1 MYTNGKYSLVT
12 RNQTYD
18 SEATANDVY
27 VARYYKAPSGTLNI
41 THELTSA
48 SKGDAN
54 CLAKVEV
61 LNSSNAVV
69 ATIKD
74 FTTDAIKVTPTYM
87 KNTSDNKL
95 RITLKTSLVGITEY
109 EWTKEDI
116 AGDDTPEALAVGGP
130 FASVSEPSGDENTIT
145 ITTNAI
151 STFFTDGELNYKLL
165 PFYSQ
170 TKYPTI
176 NYEITYN
183 YKSRKTIVDGALS
196 NLDKDRLW
204 GNQSYKAVG
213 TFTDEQIAEY
223 INLVGPAFNEGKDTA
238 FLQMNTPYEE
248 NFKEKLTWDYSGVRF
263 ATPTKVNDA
272 YTFTTSMT
280 ADQDTNEDINV
291 TLKFP
296 FEYTFD
302 ATKLDKT
309 DGTEY
314 TFTPTQTD
322 GKVIYVDETEDKTV
336 GMKFLDWF
344 SLNKI
349 HNTADMNNN
358 DGAEPKLIEAPAV
371 VYSTNGQN
379 KRTFKW
385 WELRTEGTNGYV
397 YKKVYSTVLNVPFYQ
412 NTVLVPVYSNEV
424 SVDTEQQPVVKPT
437 TDKTATITWLQNS
450 RSQWNYEGGGSAS
463 KNYGEYD
470 NYGDRLFSDF
480 VLTYEYNNIKLNSVN
495 TPANYQVGILLERL
509 NEEYTA
515 AVPTLMETYKNNDGK
530 SAAEAELKKDA
541 VDSKYTKST
550 FDVTKL
556 DNKNSIEYYYSFAN
570 KNQNAANI
578 ANDTTTFTARRDNA
592 YRAYSFIKVGSDVI
606 VSDPVYFTYNDVA
619 FIQNGD
625 DAVIN

>member
-1 MYTNGKYSLVT
+1 M
-12 RNQTYD
+12 
-18 SEATANDVY
+18 
-27 VARYYKAPSGTLNI
+27 
-41 THELTSA
+41 
-48 SKGDAN
+48 
-54 CLAKVEV
+54 
-61 LNSSNAVV
+61 
-69 ATIKD
+69 
-74 FTTDAIKVTPTYM
+74 
-87 KNTSDNKL
+87 
-95 RITLKTSLVGITEY
+95 
-109 EWTKEDI
+109 
-116 AGDDTPEALAVGGP
+116 AVGGKI
-130 FASVSEPSGDENTIT
+130 ASVSAVTTSGNDREIT
-145 ITTNAI
+145 ITTTPI
-151 STFFTDGELNYKLL
+151 SSFFTNGEQNVKLL
-165 PFYSQ
+165 PFFSQ

-196 NLDKDRLW
+196 NSDSDRLW
-204 GNQSYKAVG
+204 GNQFYKAVG

-248 NFKEKLTWDYSGVRF
+248 NFKEKLTWDYSGVSF

-280 ADQDTNEDINV
+280 AQQDTNEDIDV

-296 FEYTFD
+296 FAYTFN
-302 ATKLDKT
+302 ATELDKT
-309 DGTEY
+309 DDTEY

-322 GKVIYVDETEDKTV
+322 GKVIYVDETQDKTV

-349 HNTADMNNN
+349 HNIADMNNYN
-358 DGAEPKLIEAPAV
+358 GAEPTLIEAPAV
-371 VYSTNGQN
+371 VYNGKSGDAER

-385 WELRTEGTNGYV
+385 WELRTQGTNGSDGYV
-397 YKKVYSTVLNVPFYQ
+397 YKKVYSTILNVPFYQ
-412 NTVLVPVYSNEV
+412 DTVLVPVYSDEV
-424 SVDTEQQPVVKPT
+424 TVDTEQQPVVKPT

-450 RSQWNYEGGGSAS
+450 RSQWNYNGGGSAN
-463 KNYGEYD
+463 KTYNDY
-470 NYGDRLFSDF
+470 NKYGDRLFSDF

-570 KNQNAANI
+570 KNQNAANT